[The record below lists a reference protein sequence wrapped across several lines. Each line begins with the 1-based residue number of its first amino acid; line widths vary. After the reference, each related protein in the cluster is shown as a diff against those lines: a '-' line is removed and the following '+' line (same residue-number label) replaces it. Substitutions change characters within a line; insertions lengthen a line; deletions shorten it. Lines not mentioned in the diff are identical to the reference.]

1 LAFTDKT
8 LTCRDCG
15 VTFLFTAGEQAFYA
29 EKGFLND
36 PQRCPPCRGQRRR
49 ERATKG
55 KIMHSVT
62 CAECG
67 GEATVP
73 FVPKYDKPVYCSN
86 CFDRYRSSEQ
96 VSPQVSP

>member
-1 LAFTDKT
+1 MAFTDKT
-8 LTCRDCG
+8 LTCKDCS

-36 PQRCPPCRGQRRR
+36 PQRCPLCRSQRRR
-49 ERATKG
+49 VRANKDRV
-55 KIMHSVT
+55 MHSVV

-73 FVPKYDKPVYCSN
+73 FVPKYDKPIYCN
-86 CFDRYRSSEQ
+86 TCFERLRSTPS
-96 VSPQVSP
+96 V